1 MVDPILD
8 LIGDQGSALPKADRL
23 SFVRSVLRM
32 RPWHR
37 GATISQAPQAPRD
50 TQGLQDGPQ
59 RTGTRFSNL
68 INAALA
74 SLQGR
79 SSVLSSAKPPP
90 DRDDKPPSDTSAW
103 LFNANMDSLA
113 LNFLGVAILDPRP
126 GTALNSALDAG
137 ERAADRLPLST
148 PVRPPRGSGGRPD
161 SSTERSG
168 AAGPSPFSTLLSSAT
183 RTNVTS
189 MDSQSNA
196 YLSGNESSSASS
208 VDDAPD
214 IFLTVQDPRALDGNG
229 VSVGIL
235 RGIVIPLS
243 GGLSPRDLIPIPDF
257 APGTAMPPPP
267 QGYLYGRA
275 APSPP
280 LDGQIVPAG
289 TFTIRI
295 DRADPAQGGAP
306 NIFYRELNIGGGS
319 IDKARDNNAADNDP
333 GGRGPRVPPQEERGS
348 WVPKVRAIRIP
359 PYGLFER
366 PPPRPR
372 GYHYGRRLYLSSAE
386 LLALEDRGIRA
397 PPGRKIIR
405 LVHVRPP
412 EGDSYERPTIFYQIE
427 PRARAPRAPSEDD
440 PGPNILYCTLPTI

>member
-8 LIGDQGSALPKADRL
+8 LIGDQASVLPEAGRL
-23 SFVRSVLRM
+23 SFVLSVLRM

-50 TQGLQDGPQ
+50 AQGLRDGPQ
-59 RTGTRFSNL
+59 RTGTRISTL

-79 SSVLSSAKPPP
+79 SGVSSTAKPQPE
-90 DRDDKPPSDTSAW
+90 RDDKAPSDTSAW

-126 GTALNSALDAG
+126 GTALNPAPDAD
-137 ERAADRLPLST
+137 ERAAGRLPLST
-148 PVRPPRGSGGRPD
+148 PVRPPGASGGR
-161 SSTERSG
+161 SG
-168 AAGPSPFSTLLSSAT
+168 LVAGPSGVAAPSPFSALLSSLT

-196 YLSGNESSSASS
+196 YLIGNERSSASS

-214 IFLTVQDPRALDGNG
+214 IFLTVQDPIALDGNG
-229 VSVGIL
+229 VPVGIL

-243 GGLSPRDLIPIPDF
+243 RGLSARDLIPIPDF
-257 APGTAMPPPP
+257 TPGTAMPPPP
-267 QGYLYGRA
+267 RGYLYGRA

-295 DRADPAQGGAP
+295 DGADPAQGGAP
-306 NIFYRELNIGGGS
+306 NIFYRELNIGGGV
-319 IDKARDNNAADNDP
+319 DKARDNNAADNDP
-333 GGRGPRVPPQEERGS
+333 GGRGPRVPPQDERGP

-386 LLALEDRGIRA
+386 LLDLAHRGIRA
-397 PPGRKIIR
+397 PPGRRIIR
-405 LVHVRPP
+405 LVHVRAP
-412 EGDSYERPTIFYQIE
+412 EGDSYERPTIFYQIQ
-427 PRARAPRAPSEDD
+427 PRARAPRPPSEDNPD
-440 PGPNILYCTLPTI
+440 PNILYCTLPNM